1 MAPRIL
7 SCVTASS
14 VLSPPPQARHR
25 STGRLRW
32 TGGSPHHLRMASIS
46 LTSSIP
52 RLHRGAHS
60 LTLLTRSLPSRLIHE
75 QTREA
80 SPRIPPA
87 VGPLPVLHR
96 KWTVLLRPP
105 ATIRLTVSA
114 RLLRLMTP
122 HGCLPQALRTRRLD
136 RRRLPHAAGTS
147 TETELDGERRH
158 HFQSILTNSRPSEIA
173 LPFLVASSST
183 FRPTQ
188 IGVRQGY
195 FIAPHHAPPGLG
207 RLQSL
212 HLRLR
217 LRLTQAAPA
226 QPLPPVGLL
235 APCLSKPLL
244 LMTTSCHPP
253 SSRRAVTRRFGTLLT
268 KPRSMRRHNPPPLAT
283 CPPPSSPRR
292 AVTRRPGNSVKKPP
306 QCQERER

>member
-1 MAPRIL
+1 MRGALISLRPRVHHACLSFLLSSFSWPRRPRGTTMAPRIL
-7 SCVTASS
+7 SCATASS

-75 QTREA
+75 QPREA

-114 RLLRLMTP
+114 RLLRLMSP

-136 RRRLPHAAGTS
+136 RRRQTHTAGPS
-147 TETELDGERRH
+147 TATELDGERRH

-173 LPFLVASSST
+173 LPFLVESSSVWAFT

-188 IGVRQGY
+188 IGVRLGY
-195 FIAPHHAPPGLG
+195 FIAPRHAPHRLG
-207 RLQSL
+207 RL
-212 HLRLR
+212 HLRRITSWVLR
-217 LRLTQAAPA
+217 SLT
-226 QPLPPVGLL
+226 G
-235 APCLSKPLL
+235 
-244 LMTTSCHPP
+244 
-253 SSRRAVTRRFGTLLT
+253 
-268 KPRSMRRHNPPPLAT
+268 
-283 CPPPSSPRR
+283 
-292 AVTRRPGNSVKKPP
+292 
-306 QCQERER
+306 